1 MENLINEMPS
11 VDIYKKLK
19 NDYYFMPFMKNLGFT
34 ENDIKAFEKKY
45 YPELFEEKKKENVVK
60 KSLITRA
67 WLKDFI
73 DIYKRYSEKVNK
85 YFDLGIYVYLS
96 NLPIDDC
103 ETMLLK
109 TLKLLLNAKEFDIL
123 YVFCGKIDNGENP
136 SFDELCKNL
145 KIE

>member
-67 WLKDFI
+67 WLKEFI

-85 YFDLGIYVYLS
+85 YFDLGIDVYLS

-109 TLKLLLNAKEFDIL
+109 TLKLLLSAKEFDIL

>member
-1 MENLINEMPS
+1 MENLTNEMPS

-19 NDYYFMPFMKNLGFT
+19 NDHYFMPFMKNLGFT
-34 ENDIKAFEKKY
+34 ENDIKDFEKKY
-45 YPELFEEKKKENVVK
+45 YPELFEEKKKESVVK
-60 KSLITRA
+60 KPLITRD
-67 WLKDFI
+67 WLKEFI
-73 DIYKRYSEKVNK
+73 DVYKRYSEKVNK
-85 YFDLGIYVYLS
+85 YFDLGIDVYLS

-109 TLKLLLNAKEFDIL
+109 TLKLLLSAKEFDIL

>member
-34 ENDIKAFEKKY
+34 ENNIEAFERKY

-60 KSLITRA
+60 KPLITRA

-73 DIYKRYSEKVNK
+73 DVYKRYSEKVNK
-85 YFDLGIYVYLS
+85 YFDLGVDVYLS

>member
-34 ENDIKAFEKKY
+34 ENNIEAFERKY

-60 KSLITRA
+60 KPLITRA

-73 DIYKRYSEKVNK
+73 DVYKRYSEKVNK
-85 YFDLGIYVYLS
+85 YFDLGVDVYLS

-109 TLKLLLNAKEFDIL
+109 TLKLLLSAKEFDIL

>member
-1 MENLINEMPS
+1 MENLTNEMPS

-60 KSLITRA
+60 KPLITRA
-67 WLKDFI
+67 WLKEFI
-73 DIYKRYSEKVNK
+73 DVYKRYSEKVNK
-85 YFDLGIYVYLS
+85 YFDLGIDVYLS

-109 TLKLLLNAKEFDIL
+109 TLKLLLSAKEFDIL

-145 KIE
+145 KVE

>member
-1 MENLINEMPS
+1 MENLTNEMPS
-11 VDIYKKLK
+11 VDVYKKLK

-34 ENDIKAFEKKY
+34 ENDIKDFEKKY
-45 YPELFEEKKKENVVK
+45 YPELFEEKKKESVVK
-60 KSLITRA
+60 KPLITRA
-67 WLKDFI
+67 WLKEFI
-73 DIYKRYSEKVNK
+73 DVYKRYSEKVNK
-85 YFDLGIYVYLS
+85 YFDLGIDVYLS

-109 TLKLLLNAKEFDIL
+109 TLKLLLSAKEFDIL

>member
-1 MENLINEMPS
+1 MENLTNEMPS

-60 KSLITRA
+60 KPLITRA
-67 WLKDFI
+67 WLKEFI
-73 DIYKRYSEKVNK
+73 DVYKRYSEKVNK
-85 YFDLGIYVYLS
+85 YFDLGVDVYLS

-109 TLKLLLNAKEFDIL
+109 TLKLLLNKKEFDIL

>member
-11 VDIYKKLK
+11 VDVYKKLK

-34 ENDIKAFEKKY
+34 ENNIEAFERKY

-60 KSLITRA
+60 KPLITRA
-67 WLKDFI
+67 WLKEFI
-73 DIYKRYSEKVNK
+73 DVYKRYSEKVNK
-85 YFDLGIYVYLS
+85 YFDLGIDVYLS

-109 TLKLLLNAKEFDIL
+109 TLKLLLNKEEFDIL
-123 YVFCGKIDNGENP
+123 YVFCGKIDNGEDP

>member
-34 ENDIKAFEKKY
+34 ENNIEAFERKY

-60 KSLITRA
+60 KPLITRA

-73 DIYKRYSEKVNK
+73 DVYKRYSEKVNK
-85 YFDLGIYVYLS
+85 YFDLGIDVYLS

-109 TLKLLLNAKEFDIL
+109 TLKLLLNKEEFDIL

>member
-11 VDIYKKLK
+11 VDIYKKLR
-19 NDYYFMPFMKNLGFT
+19 NDHYFMPFMKNLGFT
-34 ENDIKAFEKKY
+34 ENNIEAFERKY

-60 KSLITRA
+60 KPLITRA
-67 WLKDFI
+67 WLKEFI

-85 YFDLGIYVYLS
+85 YFNLGIDVYLS

-109 TLKLLLNAKEFDIL
+109 TLKLLLSAKEFDIL

>member
-45 YPELFEEKKKENVVK
+45 YPELFEEKKKENIVK
-60 KSLITRA
+60 KPLITRA

-85 YFDLGIYVYLS
+85 YFDLGVDVYLS

>member
-34 ENDIKAFEKKY
+34 EDNIEAFERKY

-60 KSLITRA
+60 KPLITRA
-67 WLKDFI
+67 WLKEFI
-73 DIYKRYSEKVNK
+73 DVYKRYSEKVNK
-85 YFDLGIYVYLS
+85 YFDLGIDVYLS

-109 TLKLLLNAKEFDIL
+109 TLKLLLNKEEFDIL
-123 YVFCGKIDNGENP
+123 YVFCGKIDNGEDP

>member
-1 MENLINEMPS
+1 MENLTNEMPS

-19 NDYYFMPFMKNLGFT
+19 NDHYFMPFMKNLGFT
-34 ENDIKAFEKKY
+34 ENDIKDFEKKY

-60 KSLITRA
+60 KPLITRA
-67 WLKDFI
+67 WLKEFI
-73 DIYKRYSEKVNK
+73 DVYKRYSEKVNK
-85 YFDLGIYVYLS
+85 YFDLGIDVYLS

-109 TLKLLLNAKEFDIL
+109 TLKLLLSAKEFNIL

>member
-45 YPELFEEKKKENVVK
+45 YPELFEQKKKENVVK
-60 KSLITRA
+60 KTLITRA

-85 YFDLGIYVYLS
+85 YFDLGVDVYLS

-103 ETMLLK
+103 ETMLIK

>member
-1 MENLINEMPS
+1 MENLTNEMPS
-11 VDIYKKLK
+11 VDIYKKLR

-34 ENDIKAFEKKY
+34 ENSIKAFEKKY

-60 KSLITRA
+60 KPLITRA
-67 WLKDFI
+67 WLKEFI

-85 YFDLGIYVYLS
+85 YFDLGIDVYLS

-103 ETMLLK
+103 EAMLLK
-109 TLKLLLNAKEFDIL
+109 TLKLLLNKEEFDIL
-123 YVFCGKIDNGENP
+123 SVFCEKIDNGENP

>member
-11 VDIYKKLK
+11 VDIYKKLR
-19 NDYYFMPFMKNLGFT
+19 NDHYFMPFMKNLGFT
-34 ENDIKAFEKKY
+34 ENNIEAFERKY

-60 KSLITRA
+60 KPLITRA

-85 YFDLGIYVYLS
+85 YFDLGIDVYLS

-109 TLKLLLNAKEFDIL
+109 TLKLLLSAKEFDIL

>member
-11 VDIYKKLK
+11 VDIYKKLR
-19 NDYYFMPFMKNLGFT
+19 NDHYFMPFMKNLGFT
-34 ENDIKAFEKKY
+34 ENNIEAFERKY
-45 YPELFEEKKKENVVK
+45 YPELFEDKKKENVVK
-60 KSLITRA
+60 KPLITRA

-73 DIYKRYSEKVNK
+73 DVYKRYSEKVNK
-85 YFDLGIYVYLS
+85 YFDLGIDVYLS

-109 TLKLLLNAKEFDIL
+109 TLKLLLSAKEFDIL

>member
-11 VDIYKKLK
+11 VDVYKKLK

-34 ENDIKAFEKKY
+34 EDNIEAFERKY

-60 KSLITRA
+60 KPLITRD
-67 WLKDFI
+67 WLKEFI
-73 DIYKRYSEKVNK
+73 DVYKRYSEKVNK
-85 YFDLGIYVYLS
+85 YFDLGVDVYLS

-109 TLKLLLNAKEFDIL
+109 TLKLLLNKEEFNIL

>member
-1 MENLINEMPS
+1 MENLTNEMSS

-67 WLKDFI
+67 WLKEFI
-73 DIYKRYSEKVNK
+73 DTYKRYSEKVNK
-85 YFDLGIYVYLS
+85 YFDLGIDVYLS

-109 TLKLLLNAKEFDIL
+109 TLKLLLNKKEFDIL

>member
-1 MENLINEMPS
+1 MENLTNEMPS
-11 VDIYKKLK
+11 VDIYKKLR

-34 ENDIKAFEKKY
+34 ENDIEAFERKY
-45 YPELFEEKKKENVVK
+45 YPELFEEEKKENVVK
-60 KSLITRA
+60 KPLITRA

-73 DIYKRYSEKVNK
+73 DVYKRYSEKVNK
-85 YFDLGIYVYLS
+85 YFDLGIDVYLS

-109 TLKLLLNAKEFDIL
+109 TLKLLLNKEEFNIL

>member
-1 MENLINEMPS
+1 MENLTNEMPS

-60 KSLITRA
+60 KPLITRA
-67 WLKDFI
+67 WLKEFI
-73 DIYKRYSEKVNK
+73 DVYKRYSEKVNK
-85 YFDLGIYVYLS
+85 YFDLGVDVYLN

-109 TLKLLLNAKEFDIL
+109 TLKLLLNKKEFDIL

>member
-1 MENLINEMPS
+1 MENLTNEMPS
-11 VDIYKKLK
+11 VDVYKKLK

-60 KSLITRA
+60 KPLITRA
-67 WLKDFI
+67 WLKEFI
-73 DIYKRYSEKVNK
+73 DVYKRYSEKVNK
-85 YFDLGIYVYLS
+85 YFDLGVDVYLN

-109 TLKLLLNAKEFDIL
+109 TLKLLLSAKEFDIL

>member
-1 MENLINEMPS
+1 MENLTNEMPS

-60 KSLITRA
+60 KPLITRA
-67 WLKDFI
+67 WLKEFI
-73 DIYKRYSEKVNK
+73 DVYKRYSEKVNK
-85 YFDLGIYVYLS
+85 YFDLGIDVYLS

-109 TLKLLLNAKEFDIL
+109 TLKLLLNKKEFDIL

>member
-60 KSLITRA
+60 KPLITRA

-85 YFDLGIYVYLS
+85 YFDLGVDVYLS

-109 TLKLLLNAKEFDIL
+109 TLKLLLSAKEFDIL

>member
-1 MENLINEMPS
+1 MENLINGMPS
-11 VDIYKKLK
+11 VDVYKKLK

-34 ENDIKAFEKKY
+34 EDNIKAFEKKY
-45 YPELFEEKKKENVVK
+45 YPELFEDKKKENVVK
-60 KSLITRA
+60 KPLITRA
-67 WLKDFI
+67 WLKEFI
-73 DIYKRYSEKVNK
+73 DIYIRYSEKVNK
-85 YFDLGIYVYLS
+85 YFDLGVDVYLS

-103 ETMLLK
+103 EAMLLK

-123 YVFCGKIDNGENP
+123 CAFCEKIDNGENP

>member
-1 MENLINEMPS
+1 MENLTNEMPS

-45 YPELFEEKKKENVVK
+45 YPELFEEKKKESVVK
-60 KSLITRA
+60 KPLITRA
-67 WLKDFI
+67 WLKEFI
-73 DIYKRYSEKVNK
+73 DVYKRYSEKVNK
-85 YFDLGIYVYLS
+85 YFDLGVDVYLN

-109 TLKLLLNAKEFDIL
+109 TLKLLLGAKEFDIL

>member
-34 ENDIKAFEKKY
+34 ENNIEAFERKY

-60 KSLITRA
+60 KPLITRA
-67 WLKDFI
+67 WLKEFI

-85 YFDLGIYVYLS
+85 YFDLGIDVYLS

-109 TLKLLLNAKEFDIL
+109 TLKLLLNKKEFDIL
-123 YVFCGKIDNGENP
+123 SVFCEKIDNGENP

>member
-1 MENLINEMPS
+1 MENFTNEMPS

-34 ENDIKAFEKKY
+34 ENDIKAFERKY

-60 KSLITRA
+60 KPLITRA
-67 WLKDFI
+67 WLKEFI
-73 DIYKRYSEKVNK
+73 DVYKRYSEKVNK
-85 YFDLGIYVYLS
+85 YFDLGIDVYLS

-109 TLKLLLNAKEFDIL
+109 TLKLLLNKKEFYIL
-123 YVFCGKIDNGENP
+123 YNFCGKIDNGENP

>member
-1 MENLINEMPS
+1 MENLTNEMPS

-34 ENDIKAFEKKY
+34 ENNIEAFERKY

-60 KSLITRA
+60 KPLITRA
-67 WLKDFI
+67 WLKEFI

-85 YFDLGIYVYLS
+85 YFDLGIDVYLS

-109 TLKLLLNAKEFDIL
+109 TLKLLFNAKEFDIL
-123 YVFCGKIDNGENP
+123 SVFCEKIDNGENP

>member
-1 MENLINEMPS
+1 MENLINEIPS
-11 VDIYKKLK
+11 VDVYKKLK

-34 ENDIKAFEKKY
+34 EDNIEAFERKY
-45 YPELFEEKKKENVVK
+45 YPELFKEKKKENVVK
-60 KSLITRA
+60 KPLITRD
-67 WLKDFI
+67 WLKEFI
-73 DIYKRYSEKVNK
+73 DVYKRYSGKVNK
-85 YFDLGIYVYLS
+85 YFDLGIDVYLS

-109 TLKLLLNAKEFDIL
+109 TLKLLFNAKEFDIL

>member
-1 MENLINEMPS
+1 MENLTNEMPS
-11 VDIYKKLK
+11 VDVYKKLK

-34 ENDIKAFEKKY
+34 EDNIEAFERKY

-60 KSLITRA
+60 KPLITRA
-67 WLKDFI
+67 WLKEFI
-73 DIYKRYSEKVNK
+73 DTYKRYSEKVNK
-85 YFDLGIYVYLS
+85 YFDLGIDVYLS

-109 TLKLLLNAKEFDIL
+109 TLKLLLNKEEFNIL
-123 YVFCGKIDNGENP
+123 YVFCTKIDNGENP

>member
-1 MENLINEMPS
+1 MENLTNEMPS
-11 VDIYKKLK
+11 VDVYKKLK

-34 ENDIKAFEKKY
+34 EDNIKAFEKKY
-45 YPELFEEKKKENVVK
+45 YPELFEEKKKESVVK
-60 KSLITRA
+60 KPLITRD
-67 WLKDFI
+67 WLKEFI

-85 YFDLGIYVYLS
+85 YFDLGVDVYLS

-109 TLKLLLNAKEFDIL
+109 TLKLLLNKEEFNIL

>member
-11 VDIYKKLK
+11 VDVYKKLK

-34 ENDIKAFEKKY
+34 ENDIEAFERKY

-60 KSLITRA
+60 KPLITRT
-67 WLKDFI
+67 WLKEFI
-73 DIYKRYSEKVNK
+73 DTYKRYSEKVNK
-85 YFDLGIYVYLS
+85 YFDLGIDVYLS

-109 TLKLLLNAKEFDIL
+109 TLKLLLSAKEFDIL

>member
-11 VDIYKKLK
+11 VDIYKKLR

-34 ENDIKAFEKKY
+34 ENNIEAFERKY

-60 KSLITRA
+60 KPLITRA

-73 DIYKRYSEKVNK
+73 DVYKRYSEKVNK
-85 YFDLGIYVYLS
+85 YFDLGIDVYLS

-109 TLKLLLNAKEFDIL
+109 TLKLLLNKEEFNIL

>member
-85 YFDLGIYVYLS
+85 YFDLGIDVYLS

-109 TLKLLLNAKEFDIL
+109 TLKLLLSAKEFDIL

>member
-1 MENLINEMPS
+1 MENLTNEMPS

-34 ENDIKAFEKKY
+34 ENDIKAFERKY

-60 KSLITRA
+60 KPLITRD
-67 WLKDFI
+67 WLKEFI
-73 DIYKRYSEKVNK
+73 DVYKRYSEKVNK
-85 YFDLGIYVYLS
+85 YFDLGVDVYLS

-109 TLKLLLNAKEFDIL
+109 TLKLLLNKKEFDIL

>member
-1 MENLINEMPS
+1 MENLTNEMPS

-34 ENDIKAFEKKY
+34 ENDIKAFERKY

-60 KSLITRA
+60 KPLITRD
-67 WLKDFI
+67 WLKEFI
-73 DIYKRYSEKVNK
+73 DVYKRYSEKINK
-85 YFDLGIYVYLS
+85 YFDLGIDVYLS

-109 TLKLLLNAKEFDIL
+109 TLKLLLSAKEFDIL

>member
-1 MENLINEMPS
+1 MENLTNKMPS
-11 VDIYKKLK
+11 VDIYKKLR

-34 ENDIKAFEKKY
+34 ENSIEAFERKY

-60 KSLITRA
+60 KPLITRA

-85 YFDLGIYVYLS
+85 YFDLGVDVYLS

-109 TLKLLLNAKEFDIL
+109 TLRLLLNAKEFDIL

>member
-34 ENDIKAFEKKY
+34 ENNIEAFERKY

-60 KSLITRA
+60 KPLITRA
-67 WLKDFI
+67 WLKEFI
-73 DIYKRYSEKVNK
+73 DIYKQYSKKVNK
-85 YFDLGIYVYLS
+85 YFDLGIDVYLS

-123 YVFCGKIDNGENP
+123 SVFCEKIDSGENP

>member
-1 MENLINEMPS
+1 MENLINGMPS

-34 ENDIKAFEKKY
+34 EDNIKAFEKKY
-45 YPELFEEKKKENVVK
+45 YPVLFEEKKKESVIK
-60 KSLITRA
+60 KPLITRA
-67 WLKDFI
+67 WLKEFI
-73 DIYKRYSEKVNK
+73 DIYKRYSKKVNK
-85 YFDLGIYVYLS
+85 YFDLGIDVYLS

-109 TLKLLLNAKEFDIL
+109 TLKLLLNKEEFNIL